1 MASTVTINDIARIA
15 GVSKATVSRVINQ
28 KPDVDPATRTR
39 ILEIMHD
46 KGFVPSVTAAGL
58 AGGRT
63 RLIGVLIPSLTWPLM
78 PQIMHGIGEIV
89 EQSPY
94 ELILYSFS
102 HEQDRSA
109 LIDRI
114 LAAKLTEGL
123 LAVYPGQ
130 ATGYLSELHASG
142 YPIVMLDD
150 QAAPTGQTPWVGAEN
165 RLGAYTAVKHLLQL
179 GHRRIG
185 HIKGRIG
192 YQCSEDR
199 YLGYCDALA
208 EAGISPDP
216 ALIAQGDFLISGGES
231 CARELLALPERPTAI
246 FAASDDMASGALSAA
261 AEAGVRVPEDLALV
275 GFDDVS
281 PAAFMRPSLT
291 TIGQPF
297 FEMGQR
303 AATLLLDAV
312 TALRQ
317 PQPHWQTA
325 EPVRAPI
332 REFLPTRLV
341 VRESCGSARTGVA
354 DALTRASSRYSIAN
368 ADAAGSSR

>member
-1 MASTVTINDIARIA
+1 MASTITINDIARLA

-39 ILEIMHD
+39 ILQIMEEQ
-46 KGFVPSVTAAGL
+46 GFVPSVTAAGL

-78 PQIMHGIGEIV
+78 PQIMRGVGDIV

-94 ELILYSFS
+94 EVILYSIS

-109 LIDRI
+109 VIDRI
-114 LAAKLTEGL
+114 LAARLAEGL

-130 ATGYLSELHASG
+130 ATGYLSDLHASG
-142 YPIVMLDD
+142 YPVVMLDD
-150 QAAPTGQTPWVGAEN
+150 QGAPTGLTPWVGADN
-165 RLGAYTAVKHLLQL
+165 RIGAYTAVKHLLRL

-199 YLGYCDALA
+199 YQGYCDALV
-208 EAGISPDP
+208 EAGMTPDP
-216 ALIAQGDFLISGGES
+216 ALVVQGDFLVSGGAA
-231 CARELLALPERPTAI
+231 CAKQLFALPERPTAI
-246 FAASDDMASGALSAA
+246 FAASDDMALGVLGAA
-261 AEAGVRVPEDLALV
+261 AEAGLRVPEDIALV
-275 GFDDVS
+275 GFDDTT

-291 TIGQPF
+291 TVSQPF
-297 FEMGQR
+297 FEMGKR

-312 TALRQ
+312 NALRQ
-317 PQPHWQTA
+317 PTPSWHTVQR
-325 EPVRAPI
+325 ESAPI
-332 REFLPTRLV
+332 REFLPTQLV
-341 VRESCGSARTGVA
+341 VRESCGAARVGVA
-354 DALTRASSRYSIAN
+354 DPLTRVSR
-368 ADAAGSSR
+368 